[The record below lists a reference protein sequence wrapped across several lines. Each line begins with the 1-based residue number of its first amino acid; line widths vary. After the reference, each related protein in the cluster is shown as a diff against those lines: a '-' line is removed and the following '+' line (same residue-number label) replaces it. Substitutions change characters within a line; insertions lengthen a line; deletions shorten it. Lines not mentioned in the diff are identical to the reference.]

1 MSGAPSDLWFAHWFG
16 MDRIPV
22 GFVWENSLKWEAL
35 GERKK
40 SSIKIQEAPFLFNY
54 LTVAVWGGLHCELT
68 WRPQEAKARVPFNR
82 LSQTPSR
89 PSTRCPTDRGLIIIV
104 QSIDMTPVEWSFPPD
119 QGNNV
124 LTSTS
129 LSSQKEEQKN
139 FPTETLTPSL
149 QPFLLHFPPA
159 SDLLMVKECRYPKM
173 PHFQFKPAL
182 EVGSTSLLR
191 QVISVLASWLWK
203 ETKRKTPMHSRVF

>member
-1 MSGAPSDLWFAHWFG
+1 MLGRGHMTLSPDEVSDRTQRSPRMQRLWAHT
-16 MDRIPV
+16 DRC
-22 GFVWENSLKWEAL
+22 
-35 GERKK
+35 
-40 SSIKIQEAPFLFNY
+40 
-54 LTVAVWGGLHCELT
+54 AVLAT
-68 WRPQEAKARVPFNR
+68 WRPQEAKAHVPFNR

-89 PSTRCPTDRGLIIIV
+89 PSTRCPTDRGLIITV

-119 QGNNV
+119 QGNDV